1 MPTKMQKVWAFLTPE
16 LYEALCEERERTG
29 ATGSV
34 IIRRALTEYLRR
46 RDIKKA

>member
-1 MPTKMQKVWAFLTPE
+1 MPTKMQKVWVFLTPE

-34 IIRRALTEYLRR
+34 IMRRALTAYLKGRR
-46 RDIKKA
+46 R